1 MSALALSV
9 LLALVSAVAYAVGA
23 VLQERVAATDLNHPY
38 APVRRPAWWVA
49 MSLNGLGALLH
60 VGALVYGPLSVVQP
74 LGALTIVFAL
84 PIAAVFVHRRAGAL
98 AWRGA
103 LMATVGLAGLLSLT
117 GSADAESLAD
127 GEELAVAGTSLATV
141 VVLFVVARWVHR
153 AAVRAMVLAGAS
165 GVAFGIASVFI
176 KSLAVGWSAHG
187 LSGQWEAVPAVLVFA
202 TAGVLLSQASY
213 RGAGLTA
220 PLATVTVVNPAVA
233 SAVGLTL
240 FGESFRYGTT
250 GAALALG
257 AGLLAAAGLILL
269 TTHHAQT
276 EQARQAR
283 AEQAEQAAAPRA
295 PRALQTREEPPEASE
310 GLLADVPVQHHPVE
324 RQPVKQPVQQPVQ
337 QRQEEGQ
344 TVTPPAL
351 R

>member
-9 LLALVSAVAYAVGA
+9 LLALVSAVAYAIGA
-23 VLQERVAATDLNHPY
+23 VLQERVAATDRNHAY

-49 MSLNGLGALLH
+49 MSLNGVGALLH
-60 VGALVYGPLSVVQP
+60 VGALAYGPLSLVQP
-74 LGALTIVFAL
+74 MGALTIVFAL
-84 PIAAVFVHRRAGAL
+84 PIAAVFVHRRAGTL

-117 GSADAESLAD
+117 GTAHAESLAD
-127 GEELAVAGTSLATV
+127 GEELVVAGASLATV
-141 VVLFVVARWVHR
+141 AVLFAVARWLRRTV
-153 AAVRAMVLAGAS
+153 VRSMVLAGAA
-165 GVAFGIASVFI
+165 GVAFGIASVFV
-176 KSLAVGWSAHG
+176 KSLAVGWSSHG
-187 LSGQWEAVPAVLVFA
+187 LSGQWEAVPAVVVFA

-233 SAVGLTL
+233 SAVGLAL
-240 FGESFRYGTT
+240 FGESFRYGPT

-269 TTHHAQT
+269 TTNHAQT
-276 EQARQAR
+276 EQARL
-283 AEQAEQAAAPRA
+283 EQAAQESPASQT
-295 PRALQTREEPPEASE
+295 PRALQASQAARALQASQAAEEPWAE
-310 GLLADVPVQHHPVE
+310 LLPGVPVQ
-324 RQPVKQPVQQPVQ
+324 QKQDGPS
-337 QRQEEGQ
+337 GQ

>member
-23 VLQERVAATDLNHPY
+23 ILQERVAATDRNHLY
-38 APVRRPAWWVA
+38 APLRHPAWWVA
-49 MSLNGLGALLH
+49 MVLNGVGALLH
-60 VGALVYGPLSVVQP
+60 VGALVYGPLSLVQP
-74 LGALTIVFAL
+74 MGALTIVFAL
-84 PIAAVFVHRRAGAL
+84 PIAAVFVHRRTGAL

-117 GSADAESLAD
+117 AKADSASLAD
-127 GEELAVAGTSLATV
+127 GEELVVAGASLGTV
-141 VVLFVVARWVHR
+141 VVLFAVARWVR
-153 AAVRAMVLAGAS
+153 RPVVRSMVLAGAA

-176 KSLAVGWSAHG
+176 KSLAVGWSSHG
-187 LSGQWEAVPAVLVFA
+187 LSGQWEAVPAVLVCA

-213 RGAGLTA
+213 RDAGLTA

-240 FGESFRYGTT
+240 FGESFRYGPT
-250 GAALALG
+250 GAALALA

-269 TTHHAQT
+269 TTNHAQT
-276 EQARQAR
+276 EQARL
-283 AEQAEQAAAPRA
+283 EQAAAQEAEGARGTRA
-295 PRALQTREEPPEASE
+295 PQALQAAEEPSE
-310 GLLADVPVQHHPVE
+310 GLLPSVPVQ
-324 RQPVKQPVQQPVQ
+324 QQPVRPKPAGR
-337 QRQEEGQ
+337 RQGGPSGQ